1 MKEVRIRPVV
11 AEDAA
16 AVAGIYN
23 HFVRH
28 TIVTFEEEEVTVKEM
43 ARRVERVAARY
54 PWFVG
59 EAEGEVIGYAYA
71 DIFKD
76 RSAYRFSVETTIYLR
91 PDATGKGS
99 GRRLYAHLLSALQQR
114 GIVNAVAIIALPN
127 PASVRLHER
136 AGFRRAG
143 RLHGVGWKLGRW
155 LDVEYWQCVL
165 GAPVAGPRLGV
176 DR

>member
-1 MKEVRIRPVV
+1 MRIRPIV

-23 HFVRH
+23 HFVRR
-28 TIVTFEEEEVTVKEM
+28 TIVTFEEEEVTVEEM
-43 ARRVERVAARY
+43 ARRVDRVAARY

-59 EAEGEVIGYAYA
+59 EAGGEVIGYAYA
-71 DIFKD
+71 DLFKD
-76 RSAYRFSVETTIYLR
+76 RSAYRFSAETTIYLR
-91 PDATGKGS
+91 PDATGKGY
-99 GRRLYAHLLSALQQR
+99 GRRLYAHLLSDLLQR

-143 RLHGVGWKLGRW
+143 RLHGVGRKFGRW

-165 GAPVAGPRLGV
+165 GTPAAGSPFGT